1 MIKFVPESNRQIM
14 KLSFKIFAVAAMAFV
29 AAACGSKYQY
39 ETVPGD
45 PLGTKIYTLDNGLK
59 LYMTVNPDKPRLQ
72 TYIAVKVGAKNDPGE
87 TTGLAHYFEHLM
99 FKGSEQFGTSDYAA
113 EKPLLDRIEQEF
125 EKYRL
130 LTDEKERAAAYHII
144 DSLSYE
150 ASKYAIPNEYDK
162 LMAAI
167 GAQGTNAYTSYDQT
181 VYVED
186 IPSNQIETWAKIQ
199 ADRFEN
205 NVIRGFHT
213 ELETVYEEKNMSL
226 TQDSRRVLEAML
238 AQLFPSHPYGQQS
251 VLGTQEHLKNPS
263 ITNIKNY
270 HKEWYVP
277 NNIAICVSGDF
288 NPDEFVEIIE
298 KYWSS
303 FKPNENLK
311 KLEFPQEEPLTEPV
325 KVVLEGQEAP
335 FIYVAWRLPAAKSED
350 MPVLT
355 VMENILNNGK
365 TGLIDVNINQAQKV
379 LGGAGGGVN
388 TFTDHSC
395 FILTARPKQGQSL
408 QEVQDLLLEQIAK
421 LKNGEFDESMISSV
435 VNNYKR
441 YRMQNMQENSFRAD
455 MFVTSFIYEIPW
467 ANMVAELDNMAK
479 VTKEDVVAAAN
490 KYLTD
495 GYVAIHKEQ
504 GKAPETAAISKP
516 AITPILTNRDKQS
529 AFLQQIQTEAAAVN
543 PIEPVFVDFAKD
555 MQKGSAKGG
564 MEVLYVKNNSND
576 LFELEFVIDFGSKD
590 NKVISY
596 AADYFG
602 YLGTAEKT
610 VDEINQE
617 LYALACDADVAV
629 AGEKMYVSVYGLSEN
644 MEKALAIIEDK
655 IANVVGNDAILANY
669 KADMFR
675 QRANV
680 KTNQR
685 NCYSALVQYVSYGKN
700 NPVTFDLSNDEIQAL
715 TSEQLI
721 SEIQNALGYEQTVT
735 YYGPMEMAQ
744 VIDVVE
750 KYHNVPAELKKYPKN
765 ESIKLQQTDEPKVI
779 IAPYDAKQIYMIS
792 YSNTGEIFD
801 PAAKENNALAGMYNE
816 YFGGGMNSIVFQE
829 MREAR
834 GLAYSANAMY
844 VTPSKAGE
852 PYTFT
857 TFIAT
862 QNDKMMDAVNAFD
875 EIINQMPVSEA
886 AFNIAKENII
896 ANLRTT
902 RTLGSRVINY
912 YMNLKKQGYAADT
925 DPRKDM
931 FEQIQ
936 QFTMQDVVDF
946 QKEVIKD
953 RKYVIGILGSEK
965 DLDMKAL
972 VPEKYGKVERVS
984 LEDIFGY

>member
-1 MIKFVPESNRQIM
+1 M
-14 KLSFKIFAVAAMAFV
+14 KALFKTLALAAIALVVAS
-29 AAACGSKYQY
+29 CGSKYHY
-39 ETVPGD
+39 ETVEGD
-45 PLGTKIYTLDNGLK
+45 LLDTKIYTMDNGLK
-59 LYMTVNPDKPRLQ
+59 IYMTVNPDEPRLQ
-72 TYIAVKVGAKNDPGE
+72 TYIAVKVGAKNDPSE

-99 FKGSEQFGTSDYAA
+99 FKGSESFGTSDYAA
-113 EKPLLDRIEQEF
+113 EKPLLDQIEKEF
-125 EKYRL
+125 EVYRT
-130 LTDEKERAAAYHII
+130 LTDEAERAAAYKII

-150 ASKYAIPNEYDK
+150 ASKYSIPNEYDK

-238 AQLFPSHPYGQQS
+238 AELFPSHPYGQQS

-298 KYWSS
+298 KYWSN

-311 KLEFPQEEPLTEPV
+311 KLEFPQEKPLTEPV

-350 MPVLT
+350 MPALT
-355 VMENILNNGK
+355 VLENILNNGK

-379 LGGAGGGVN
+379 LGGAGGGVQ

-395 FILTARPKQGQSL
+395 FLLTGRPKQGQSL
-408 QEVQDLLLEQIAK
+408 EEVQNLLLEQVEL
-421 LKNGEFDESMISSV
+421 LKKGEFDESMIASV

-441 YRMQNMQENSFRAD
+441 YRMQNLQNNSFRAD
-455 MFVTSFIYEIPW
+455 QFVTSFIYEIPW
-467 ANMVAELDNMAK
+467 TNMVAELDNMAK

-490 KYLTD
+490 KYLNN

-504 GKAPETAAISKP
+504 GKAPVTAAISKP
-516 AITPILTNRDKQS
+516 KITPILTNRDKQS
-529 AFLQQIQTEAAAVN
+529 EYLQQIQAEAAAAQ
-543 PIEPVFVDFAKD
+543 PIEPVFVDFSKD
-555 MQKGSAKGG
+555 MQKGVAKSG
-564 MEVLYVKNNSND
+564 MEVLYKKNTSNT
-576 LFELEFVIDFGSKD
+576 LFELEFMIDFGSND
-590 NKVISY
+590 NKVISF
-596 AADYFG
+596 ATDYFS
-602 YLGTAEKT
+602 YLGTAQKT
-610 VDEINQE
+610 ADDINKE
-617 LYALACDADVAV
+617 LYALACDADVM
-629 AGEKMYVSVYGLSEN
+629 AGKDKVYISVYGLAEN
-644 MEKALAIIEDK
+644 MEAALAIIEDK
-655 IANVVGNDAILANY
+655 IANVAGNDIVLANL
-669 KADMFR
+669 KADVLR
-675 QRANV
+675 QRINT

-685 NCYSALVQYVSYGKN
+685 ACYSMLTQYVNYGKD
-700 NPVTFDLSNDEIQAL
+700 NPATFVLSNKEIQAL
-715 TSEQLI
+715 TSEELI
-721 SEIQNALGYEQTVT
+721 AQVKGALGYEQTVT
-735 YYGPMEMAQ
+735 YYGPMEMEQ
-744 VIDVVE
+744 VIETVN
-750 KYHNVPAELKKYPKN
+750 KYHNVPEQLSAYPQKN
-765 ESIKLQQTDEPKVI
+765 EFKLQQVTEPKVV
-779 IAPYDAKQIYMIS
+779 IAPYNAKQIYMIS
-792 YSNTGEIFD
+792 YSNTGEVYD
-801 PAAKENNALAGMYNE
+801 SAKTPIVNMYNE

-834 GLAYSANAMY
+834 GLAYSANARY
-844 VTPSKAGE
+844 ATPAKAGDS
-852 PYTFT
+852 YSFT
-857 TFIAT
+857 SFIAT

-896 ANLRTT
+896 ANLRTS
-902 RTLGSRVINY
+902 RVLGSSVINY
-912 YMNLKKQGYAADT
+912 WLNLQKKGLDE
-925 DPRKDM
+925 DPNKEL
-931 FEQIQ
+931 FEKVQ
-936 QFTMQDVVDF
+936 QFTMQDVIDF
-946 QKEVIKD
+946 QQQVIKD
-953 RKYVIGILGSEK
+953 RKYIIGILGTEK

-972 VPEKYGKVERVS
+972 TPEKYGKVERVS

>member
-1 MIKFVPESNRQIM
+1 M
-14 KLSFKIFAVAAMAFV
+14 KPLLKLLVVAVIAMFTAS
-29 AAACGSKYQY
+29 CGSKYTY

-45 PLGTKIYTLDNGLK
+45 LMDTKIYTLDNGLK
-59 LYMTVNPDKPRLQ
+59 IYMTVNPRQPRLQ
-72 TYIAVKVGAKNDPGE
+72 TYIAVKVGAKNDPSE

-99 FKGSEQFGTSDYAA
+99 FKGSEKFGTSDYAA

-130 LTDEKERAAAYHII
+130 LTDEAERAAAYKII

-150 ASKYAIPNEYDK
+150 ASKYSIPNEYDK

-186 IPSNQIETWAKIQ
+186 IPNNQIEAWAKIQ

-226 TQDSRRVLEAML
+226 TQDSRRVLEEML
-238 AQLFPSHPYGQQS
+238 AQLFPNHPYGQQS

-288 NPDEFVEIIE
+288 NPDEFVETIE
-298 KYWSS
+298 KYWGN
-303 FKPNENLK
+303 FPANQNLK
-311 KLEFPQEEPLTEPV
+311 KLEFPQEKPLAEPV

-335 FIYVAWRLPAAKSED
+335 FICVAWRLPAAKSED
-350 MPVLT
+350 MPALT

-379 LGGAGGGVN
+379 LGGAGGGVQ

-395 FILTARPKQGQSL
+395 FLLTGRPKQGQSL
-408 QEVQDLLLEQIAK
+408 QEVEDLLLEQVEM
-421 LKNGEFDESMISSV
+421 LKKGEFDESMIASV

-441 YRMQNMQENSFRAD
+441 YRMQNLENNEFRAD
-455 MFVTSFIYEIPW
+455 QFVTSFIYEIPW

-479 VTKEDVVAAAN
+479 VTKEDVVAMAN

-495 GYVAIHKEQ
+495 GYVSIHKEQ

-516 AITPILTNRDKQS
+516 KITPILTNRDKQS
-529 AFLQQIQTEAAAVN
+529 AFLQQIQTEAAAAQ

-555 MQKGSAKGG
+555 LQKGTAKSG
-564 MEVLYVKNNSND
+564 MELLYVKNNSND
-576 LFELEFVIDFGSKD
+576 LFELEFMIDFGSND
-590 NKVISY
+590 NKVIPF
-596 AADYFG
+596 AAGYLD
-602 YLGTAEKT
+602 YLGTAQKT
-610 VDEINQE
+610 ADEINKE
-617 LYALACDADVAV
+617 LYALACDAHVTV
-629 AGEKMYVSVYGLSEN
+629 GREYVYITVYGLSEN
-644 MEKALAIIEDK
+644 MEAALAIIEDK
-655 IANVVGNDAILANY
+655 IANAKGDDAILANY
-669 KADMFR
+669 KADKFR
-675 QRANV
+675 QRING

-685 NCYSALVQYVSYGKN
+685 ACYSMLTQYVNYGKN
-700 NPVTFDLSNDEIQAL
+700 NPNTYVLSNQEIQAL
-715 TSEQLI
+715 TSEQLL
-721 SEIQNALGYEQTVT
+721 SEIKNALGYEQTIT
-735 YYGPMEMAQ
+735 YYGPMEM
-744 VIDVVE
+744 DRVVE
-750 KYHNVPAELKKYPKN
+750 IVNKHHNVPQQLAKYPKN
-765 ESIKLQQTDEPKVI
+765 EGFKRQIVNEPKVV
-779 IAPYDAKQIYMIS
+779 IAPYNAKQIYMIS
-792 YSNTGEIFD
+792 YSNTGETYN
-801 PAAKENNALAGMYNE
+801 PAQPGFIDERTKVIMYNE

-834 GLAYSANAMY
+834 GLAYSANARY
-844 VTPSKAGE
+844 AVPSKAGE
-852 PYTFT
+852 TYSFT

-875 EIINQMPVSEA
+875 EIINQMPESEA
-886 AFNIAKENII
+886 AFNIAKENVI
-896 ANLRTT
+896 ASNRTQ
-902 RTLGSRVINY
+902 RTLGVDIINY
-912 YMNLKKQGYAADT
+912 YLNLKKLGFACDV
-925 DPRKDM
+925 DPNKEL
-931 FEQIQ
+931 FEKIQ
-936 QFTMQDVVDF
+936 QITLQDVIDF
-946 QKEVIKD
+946 QKQVIKD
-953 RKYVIGILGSEK
+953 RKYIIGILGTEK

>member
-1 MIKFVPESNRQIM
+1 M
-14 KLSFKIFAVAAMAFV
+14 FV
-29 AAACGSKYQY
+29 AAAVIVMAASCGSKYKY

-45 PLGTKIYTLDNGLK
+45 PLETKIYTMENGLK
-59 LYMTVNPDKPRLQ
+59 IYMSVNPDKPRLQ
-72 TYIAVKVGAKNDPGE
+72 TYIAVKVGAKNDPSE

-99 FKGSEQFGTSDYAA
+99 FKGSEQFGTSDYAT
-113 EKPLLDRIEQEF
+113 EKPLLDQIEKEF
-125 EKYRL
+125 EVYRT
-130 LTDEKERAAAYHII
+130 LTDEAERAAAYKVI

-150 ASKYAIPNEYDK
+150 ASKCSIPNEYDK

-238 AQLFPSHPYGQQS
+238 AELFPSHPYGQQS

-288 NPDEFVEIIE
+288 NPDKFVEIIE
-298 KYWSS
+298 KYWSN

-311 KLEFPQEEPLTEPV
+311 KLEFPQEKPLVEPV

-335 FIYVAWRLPAAKSED
+335 FIYIAWRLPAAKSED

-355 VMENILNNGK
+355 VLENILNNGK

-379 LGGAGGGVN
+379 LGSAEGGVQI
-388 TFTDHSC
+388 FTDHSC
-395 FILTARPKQGQSL
+395 FLLTARPKQGQTL
-408 QEVQDLLLEQIAK
+408 EDVQNILLEQIEI
-421 LKNGEFDESMISSV
+421 LKKGEFDESMIASV

-441 YRMQNMQENSFRAD
+441 YQMQNMQENAFRAD
-455 MFVTSFIYEIPW
+455 QFVTSFIYEIPW

-490 KYLTD
+490 KYLNA
-495 GYVAIHKEQ
+495 GYVAVHKEQ

-516 AITPILTNRDKQS
+516 KITPILTNRDKQS
-529 AFLQQIQTEAAAVN
+529 DFLVQIQSEAAAVA

-555 MQKGSAKGG
+555 MQKTQVQEG
-564 MEVLYVKNNSND
+564 MDMLYKKNTSNG
-576 LFELEFVIDFGSKD
+576 LFELEFRIDFGSKD
-590 NKVISY
+590 NKVIPF
-596 AADYFG
+596 AAKYFR

-610 VDEINQE
+610 AEQINSE
-617 LYALACDADVAV
+617 LYALACDASVSV
-629 AGEKMYVSVYGLSEN
+629 GSENVYVSVYGLSEN
-644 MEKALAIIEDK
+644 MEAALAIIEDK
-655 IANVVGNDAILANY
+655 IANVVGNDAILANC
-669 KADMFR
+669 KADEFR
-675 QRANV
+675 NRINN

-685 NCYSALVQYVSYGKN
+685 ACYSMLTQYVNYGKE
-700 NPVTFDLSNDEIQAL
+700 NPATNVLSNNEIQAL
-715 TSEQLI
+715 TSDQLLA
-721 SEIQNALGYEQTVT
+721 EVKNALGYEQTVT

-744 VIDVVE
+744 VVDVVK
-750 KYHNVPAELKKYPKN
+750 KYHKAPEKLAVYPNKK
-765 ESIKLQQTDEPKVI
+765 EFKLQQVAEPKVV
-779 IAPYDAKQIYMIS
+779 IAPYNAKQIYMMQ
-792 YSNTGEIFD
+792 YSNTGEVFD
-801 PAAKENNALAGMYNE
+801 PAMAPIINMYNE

-834 GLAYSANAMY
+834 GLAYSANARY
-844 VTPSKAGE
+844 VVPAKAGE
-852 PYTFT
+852 AYSFT
-857 TFIAT
+857 SFIAT

-875 EIINQMPVSEA
+875 EIINQMPQSEA

-902 RTLGSRVINY
+902 RIMGSTVMDY
-912 YMNLKKQGYAADT
+912 YLILKKKGLAEDQNKA
-925 DPRKDM
+925 M
-931 FEQIQ
+931 FEKVQ
-936 QFTMQDVVDF
+936 QFTLQDVIDF
-946 QKEVIKD
+946 QQQVIKD
-953 RKYVIGILGSEK
+953 RKYVIGILGTEK

-972 VPEKYGKVERVS
+972 KPAKYGKVERVS

>member
-1 MIKFVPESNRQIM
+1 M
-14 KLSFKIFAVAAMAFV
+14 KPLFKSLV
-29 AAACGSKYQY
+29 AAAFVLFAAGCGSKYSY

-45 PLGTKIYTLDNGLK
+45 PMGTKIYTLDNGLK
-59 LYMTVNPDKPRLQ
+59 VYMSVNPGKPRLQ
-72 TYIAVKVGAKNDPGE
+72 TYIAVKVGAKNDPSE

-99 FKGSEQFGTSDYAA
+99 FKGSEKFGTSDYAV
-113 EKPLLDRIEQEF
+113 EKPLLDQIEKEF
-125 EKYRL
+125 EVYRT
-130 LTDEKERAAAYHII
+130 LTDEGERTAAYKII

-226 TQDSRRVLEAML
+226 TQDSRRVLERML
-238 AQLFPSHPYGQQS
+238 AELFPNHPYGQQS

-311 KLEFPQEEPLTEPV
+311 ELEFPQEKPLTEPV
-325 KVVLEGQEAP
+325 KVELEGQEAP
-335 FIYVAWRLPAAKSED
+335 FIYVAWRLPAANSQD

-355 VMENILNNGK
+355 VLENMLNNGK

-379 LGGAGGGVN
+379 LGSAGGGVQI
-388 TFTDHSC
+388 FADHSC
-395 FILTARPKQGQSL
+395 FLLTARPKQGQSL
-408 QEVQDLLLEQIAK
+408 EQVEALLLEQIEK
-421 LKNGEFDESMISSV
+421 LKKGEFDEGMIASV

-441 YRMQNMQENSFRAD
+441 YQMQNMEENDFRAD
-455 MFVTSFIYEIPW
+455 QFVTSFIYEIPW

-495 GYVAIHKEQ
+495 GYVSIHKLQ

-516 AITPILTNRDKQS
+516 KITPILTNRDKQS
-529 AFLQQIQTEAAAVN
+529 GFLAQIQTEAAAAQ
-543 PIEPVFVDFAKD
+543 PIEPVFVDFQKD
-555 MQKGSAKGG
+555 LQIAQMQTG
-564 MEVLYVKNNSND
+564 MDMLYKKNTDNG
-576 LFELEFVIDFGSKD
+576 LFELEFRIDFGSKD
-590 NKVISY
+590 NKVIPF
-596 AADYFG
+596 ACRYFR
-602 YLGTAEKT
+602 YLGTMDKT
-610 VDEINQE
+610 VEQINSE
-617 LYALACDADVAV
+617 LYALACDASVS
-629 AGEKMYVSVYGLSEN
+629 AGSDNVYISVSGLSEN
-644 MEKALAIIEDK
+644 MEAALAIIEDK
-655 IANVVGNDAILANY
+655 IANVKGDDAILANC
-669 KADMFR
+669 KADEFR
-675 QRANV
+675 NRVNN

-685 NCYSALVQYVSYGKN
+685 TCYSRLTQYVNYGKD
-700 NPVTFDLSNDEIQAL
+700 NPATNVLSNKEIQAL
-715 TSEQLI
+715 TSEQLLA
-721 SEIQNALGYEQTVT
+721 EVKDALGYEQTVT
-735 YYGPMEMAQ
+735 YYGPMEKEK
-744 VIDVVE
+744 VVE
-750 KYHNVPAELKKYPKN
+750 IVKKYHKAPEKLAVYPNKK
-765 ESIKLQQTDEPKVI
+765 EFKLQQVTEPKVV
-779 IAPYDAKQIYMIS
+779 IAPYNAKQIYMLQ
-792 YSNTGEIFD
+792 YSNTGEVFD
-801 PAAKENNALAGMYNE
+801 PAADIQTVYPKVVMYNE

-834 GLAYSANAMY
+834 GLAYSANARYAM
-844 VTPSKAGE
+844 PNKAGE
-852 PYTFT
+852 TYSYTS
-857 TFIAT
+857 FIAT

-875 EIINQMPVSEA
+875 EIINRMPVSEA
-886 AFNIAKENII
+886 AFNIAKENLI
-896 ANLRTT
+896 AYNRTK
-902 RTLGSRVINY
+902 RTLGSAVINY
-912 YMNLKKQGYAADT
+912 YLNLKKQGWSADV
-925 DPRKDM
+925 DPAK
-931 FEQIQ
+931 EAHEKIQ
-936 QFTMQDVVDF
+936 QITLQDVVDF

-953 RKYVIGILGSEK
+953 RKYVIGILGTEK
-965 DLDMKAL
+965 DLDMKSFK
-972 VPEKYGKVERVS
+972 PEKYGKVERVS

>member
-1 MIKFVPESNRQIM
+1 M
-14 KLSFKIFAVAAMAFV
+14 KPLFKLLVVAVAFFMAS
-29 AAACGSKYQY
+29 CGSKYQY

-45 PLGTKIYTLDNGLK
+45 LLNTKIYTMENGLK
-59 LYMTVNPDKPRLQ
+59 IYMTVNPDKPRLQ
-72 TYIAVKVGAKNDPGE
+72 TYIAVKVGAKDDPSE

-113 EKPLLDRIEQEF
+113 EKPLLDQIEKEF
-125 EKYRL
+125 EVYRT
-130 LTDEKERAAAYHII
+130 LTDEGERAAAYKII

-150 ASKYAIPNEYDK
+150 ASKYSIPNEYDK

-226 TQDSRRVLEAML
+226 TKDSRRVLEAML
-238 AQLFPSHPYGQQS
+238 AELFPSHPYGQQT

-298 KYWSS
+298 KYWSN

-311 KLEFPQEEPLTEPV
+311 KLEFPEEKPLTEPV

-335 FIYVAWRLPAAKSED
+335 LIYMAWRLPAAKSEE

-355 VMENILNNGK
+355 VLENILNNGK

-379 LGGAGGGVN
+379 LGGAGAVVQN
-388 TFTDHSC
+388 FTDHSC
-395 FILTARPKQGQSL
+395 FLITARPKQGQTL
-408 QEVQDLLLEQIAK
+408 TEVQDLLLEQVEL
-421 LKNGEFDESMISSV
+421 LKKGEFDESMIASV

-441 YRMQNMQENSFRAD
+441 YRMEDMQDNSFRAD
-455 MFVTSFIYEIPW
+455 QFVTSFIYEIPW

-490 KYLTD
+490 KYLHN
-495 GYVAIHKEQ
+495 GYVAVHKEQ

-516 AITPILTNRDKQS
+516 EITPILTNRDTQS
-529 AFLQQIQTEAAAVN
+529 DYLVQIQAEAAAAT
-543 PIEPVFVDFAKD
+543 PIEPVFVDFSKD
-555 MQKGSAKGG
+555 MQKGEIKEG
-564 MEVLYVKNNSND
+564 MDILYKKNTTNG
-576 LFELEFVIDFGSKD
+576 LFELDFMIDFGSKD
-590 NKVISY
+590 NKVIPFASK
-596 AADYFG
+596 YFR

-610 VDEINQE
+610 AEQINSE
-617 LYALACDADVAV
+617 LYALACDASIGV
-629 AGEKMYVSVYGLSEN
+629 GSEKVYVSVYGLSEN
-644 MEKALAIIEDK
+644 MEAALAIIEDK
-655 IANVVGNDAILANY
+655 IVNAVGNDAILENC
-669 KADMFR
+669 KADEFR
-675 QRANV
+675 NRVNN
-680 KTNQR
+680 KTNQ
-685 NCYSALVQYVSYGKN
+685 NACYSMLTQYVNYGKD
-700 NPVTFDLSNDEIQAL
+700 NPATNVLSNKEIQAL
-715 TSEQLI
+715 TSDQLLAQI
-721 SEIQNALGYEQTVT
+721 KDALGYVQTVT
-735 YYGPMEMAQ
+735 YYGPMEMED
-744 VIDVVE
+744 IIKVVNT
-750 KYHNVPAELKKYPKN
+750 YHNTPDQLAQYPNKK
-765 ESIKLQQTDEPKVI
+765 EFKLQQVTDPKII
-779 IAPYDAKQIYMIS
+779 IAPYNAKQIYMQQ
-792 YSNTGEIFD
+792 YSNTGEVFD
-801 PAAKENNALAGMYNE
+801 PAKSPIVNMYNE

-834 GLAYSANAMY
+834 GLAYSANARY

-852 PYTFT
+852 TYSYT

-875 EIINQMPVSEA
+875 EIINQMPQSEA

-902 RTLGSRVINY
+902 RILGSNVINY
-912 YMNLKKQGYAADT
+912 YLNLKKKGLTEDQNKT
-925 DPRKDM
+925 M
-931 FEQIQ
+931 FEKVQ
-936 QFTMQDVVDF
+936 QFTLQDVIDF
-946 QKEVIKD
+946 QQQVIKD
-953 RKYVIGILGSEK
+953 RKYVIGILGTEK

-972 VPEKYGKVERVS
+972 APAKYGNVERVS

>member
-1 MIKFVPESNRQIM
+1 M
-14 KLSFKIFAVAAMAFV
+14 KALFKTLALAAIALVVAS
-29 AAACGSKYQY
+29 CGSKYHY
-39 ETVPGD
+39 ETVEGD
-45 PLGTKIYTLDNGLK
+45 LLDTKIYTMDNGLK
-59 LYMTVNPDKPRLQ
+59 IYMTVNPDEPRLQ
-72 TYIAVKVGAKNDPGE
+72 TYIAVKVGAKNDPSE

-99 FKGSEQFGTSDYAA
+99 FKGSESFGTSDYAA
-113 EKPLLDRIEQEF
+113 EKPLLDQIEKEF
-125 EKYRL
+125 EVYRT
-130 LTDEKERAAAYHII
+130 LTDEAERAAAYKII

-150 ASKYAIPNEYDK
+150 ASKYSIPNEYDK

-298 KYWSS
+298 KYWSN

-311 KLEFPQEEPLTEPV
+311 KLEFPQEKPLTEPV

-350 MPVLT
+350 MPALT
-355 VMENILNNGK
+355 VLENILNNGK

-379 LGGAGGGVN
+379 LGGAGGGVQ

-395 FILTARPKQGQSL
+395 FLLTGRPKQGQSL
-408 QEVQDLLLEQIAK
+408 EEVQNLLLEQVEL
-421 LKNGEFDESMISSV
+421 LKKGEFDESMIASV

-441 YRMQNMQENSFRAD
+441 YRMQNLQNNSFRAD
-455 MFVTSFIYEIPW
+455 QFVTSFIYEIPW
-467 ANMVAELDNMAK
+467 TNMVAELDNMAK

-490 KYLTD
+490 KYLNN

-504 GKAPETAAISKP
+504 GKAPVTAAISKP
-516 AITPILTNRDKQS
+516 KITPILTNRDKQS
-529 AFLQQIQTEAAAVN
+529 EYLQQIQAEAAAAQ

-555 MQKGSAKGG
+555 MQKGVAKSG
-564 MEVLYVKNNSND
+564 MEVLYKKNTSND
-576 LFELEFVIDFGSKD
+576 LFELEFMIDFGSND
-590 NKVISY
+590 NKVISF
-596 AADYFG
+596 ATDYFS
-602 YLGTAEKT
+602 YLGTAQKT
-610 VDEINQE
+610 ADDINKE
-617 LYALACDADVAV
+617 LYALACDADVM
-629 AGEKMYVSVYGLSEN
+629 AGKDKVYISVYGLAEN
-644 MEKALAIIEDK
+644 MEAALAIIEDK
-655 IANVVGNDAILANY
+655 IANVAGNDIVLANL
-669 KADMFR
+669 KADVLR
-675 QRANV
+675 QRINT

-685 NCYSALVQYVSYGKN
+685 ACYSMLTQYINYGKD
-700 NPVTFDLSNDEIQAL
+700 NPATFVLSNKEIQAL
-715 TSEQLI
+715 TSEELI
-721 SEIQNALGYEQTVT
+721 AQVKGALGYEQTVT
-735 YYGPMEMAQ
+735 YYGPMEMEQ
-744 VIDVVE
+744 VIETVN
-750 KYHNVPAELKKYPKN
+750 KYHNVPEQLSAYPQKN
-765 ESIKLQQTDEPKVI
+765 EFKLQQVTEPKVV
-779 IAPYDAKQIYMIS
+779 IAPYNAKQIYMIS
-792 YSNTGEIFD
+792 YSNTGEVYD
-801 PAAKENNALAGMYNE
+801 SAKTPIVNMYNE

-834 GLAYSANAMY
+834 GLAYSANARY
-844 VTPSKAGE
+844 ATPAKAGDS
-852 PYTFT
+852 YSFT
-857 TFIAT
+857 SFIAT

-896 ANLRTT
+896 ANLRTS
-902 RTLGSRVINY
+902 RVLGSSVINY
-912 YMNLKKQGYAADT
+912 WLNLQKKGLDE
-925 DPRKDM
+925 DPNKEL
-931 FEQIQ
+931 FEKVQ
-936 QFTMQDVVDF
+936 QFTMQDVVEF
-946 QKEVIKD
+946 QQQVIKD
-953 RKYVIGILGSEK
+953 RKYVIGILGTEK

-972 VPEKYGKVERVS
+972 TPAKYGKVERVS

>member
-1 MIKFVPESNRQIM
+1 M
-14 KLSFKIFAVAAMAFV
+14 KLTLKILAAAVLAFA
-29 AAACGSKYQY
+29 AAACGSKYSY

-45 PLGTKIYTLDNGLK
+45 PMGTKIYTLDNGLK
-59 LYMTVNPDKPRLQ
+59 VYMTVNKEKPRLQ
-72 TYIAVKVGAKNDPGE
+72 TYIAVKVGAKNDPSE

-99 FKGSEQFGTSDYAA
+99 FKGSEKFGTSDYAA
-113 EKPLLDRIEQEF
+113 EKPLLDQIEQEF

-130 LTDEKERAAAYHII
+130 ITDESERAAAYKII

-238 AQLFPSHPYGQQS
+238 AELFPNHPYGQQS

-298 KYWSS
+298 KYWSG

-311 KLEFPQEEPLTEPV
+311 KLEFPQEQPLTEPV

-335 FIYVAWRLPAAKSED
+335 FIYLAWRLPAAKSED

-379 LGGAGGGVN
+379 LGGAGGGVQA
-388 TFTDHSC
+388 FTDHSC
-395 FILTARPKQGQSL
+395 FLLTARPKHGQTL
-408 QEVQDLLLEQIAK
+408 DQVQELLLEQIEK
-421 LKNGEFDESMISSV
+421 LKKGEFDEGMIASV

-441 YRMQNMQENSFRAD
+441 YEMQNMQENSFRAD
-455 MFVTSFIYEIPW
+455 QFVTSFIYEIPW

-495 GYVAIHKEQ
+495 GYVSIHKVQ

-516 AITPILTNRDKQS
+516 KITPILTNRDKQS
-529 AFLQQIQTEAAAVN
+529 AYLLEIQAEAAAAQ
-543 PIEPVFVDFAKD
+543 PIEPVFVDFGKE
-555 MQKGSAKGG
+555 MAKGKTRNG

-596 AADYFG
+596 AAGYFG

-610 VDEINQE
+610 ADEINQE
-617 LYALACDADVAV
+617 LYALACDANVSV
-629 AGEKMYVSVYGLSEN
+629 AGEKIYVSVYGLSEN
-644 MEKALAIIEDK
+644 MEAALAIIEDK
-655 IANVVGNDAILANY
+655 IANAAGDDAILANY

-675 QRANV
+675 YRANS

-685 NCYSALVQYVSYGKN
+685 NCYSALVQYVSYGKD
-700 NPVTFDLSNDEIQAL
+700 NPVTYDLSNKEIQAL
-715 TSEQLI
+715 TSDQLI
-721 SEIQNALGYEQTVT
+721 AELQNAMGYEQIVT
-735 YYGPMEMAQ
+735 YYGPKE
-744 VIDVVE
+744 ISEVVE
-750 KYHNVPAELKKYPKN
+750 VVDKYHNVPDELKKYPKN
-765 ESIKLQQTDEPKVI
+765 ENIRLQPVDGPKVV
-779 IAPYDAKQIYMIS
+779 IAPYNAKQIYMIS
-792 YSNTGEIFD
+792 YSNTGEKFD
-801 PAAKENNALAGMYNE
+801 PAADGTNAMVRMYNE

-834 GLAYSANAMY
+834 GLAYSANARY
-844 VTPSKAGE
+844 VAPSKAGD

-886 AFNIAKENII
+886 AFGIAKENVV
-896 ANLRTT
+896 ATHRTQ
-902 RTLGSRVINY
+902 RLLGSDVINY
-912 YMNLKKQGYAADT
+912 YLNLKKQGYDCT
-925 DPRKDM
+925 VDPRKEM
-931 FEQIQ
+931 FEMVQ
-936 QFTMQDVVDF
+936 QYTLQDVVKF

-953 RKYVIGILGSEK
+953 RKYVIGILGTEK

-972 VPEKYGKVERVS
+972 TPEKYGKVERVS